1 MTLRQET
8 LDAFQA
14 TSLILVFV
22 TVFFNIKYPLIIE
35 NLNLKIPEGKKAR
48 QNLKDKMKTDL
59 IINNLPTMILNGGS
73 FYLFFP
79 LTIKTIKTTNFEIFN
94 FNILSTAFLFIEF
107 WIGIFFIWS
116 AILLV
121 KTIIKIKSINIE
133 DSDLIN

>member
-48 QNLKDKMKTDL
+48 RNLKDKMKKNL
-59 IINNLPTMILNGGS
+59 YINNLPTLILNGAS
-73 FYLFFP
+73 FYLFLP
-79 LTIKTIKTTNFEIFN
+79 LTIKTIKTTNFQIFE
-94 FNILSTAFLFIEF
+94 FNILSTSFVFIEF
-107 WIGIFFIWS
+107 WIGIFFIWA

-121 KTIIKIKSINIE
+121 KTIKKINSINIKK
-133 DSDLIN
+133 SDLIN